1 MMNSASER
9 ERRKRIEQGKPGS
22 PCWNGFLAANT
33 EFTTEPSC
41 TASNEYQEK
50 KIRELKGKK
59 LPAAVY
65 KKEYE
70 SIVEKSCI
78 CSDLCDT
85 ALKKYDIEI
94 VKNKALTPAVCPGPN
109 LAFFS
114 RTASL
119 QAMVSHI
126 YGRINILNP
135 TRARPHM
142 FLNELGL
149 YIQYLQDKVAKA
161 VPAQAVENNKYFR
174 EFAEHLFTGILYYES
189 LAKNFAE
196 ESEAAKKR
204 FLEGLDVL
212 RSELQ
217 SFTAKHQ
224 VAFAGFSPE
233 CLTAVPMS

>member
-1 MMNSASER
+1 M
-9 ERRKRIEQGKPGS
+9 P
-22 PCWNGFLAANT
+22 T
-33 EFTTEPSC
+33 C
-41 TASNEYQEK
+41 TASSEYQDK
-50 KIRELKGKK
+50 KIRELKARK
-59 LPAAVY
+59 LPAATY
-65 KKEYE
+65 QKEFD

-78 CSDLCDT
+78 CSDLGDT
-85 ALKKYDIEI
+85 AMKKYDIT
-94 VKNKALTPAVCPGPN
+94 VKNKPDLTPAVCPGPN

-161 VPAQAVENNKYFR
+161 VPTQTMENNKYFR
-174 EFAEHLFTGILYYES
+174 EFAEHLFSGIQYYEN
-189 LAKNFAE
+189 LVKNFAE

-212 RSELQ
+212 RGELQ
-217 SFTAKHQ
+217 NFTAKHKA
-224 VAFAGFSPE
+224 AFAVSVPE
-233 CLTAVPMS
+233 CSTALILS

>member
-1 MMNSASER
+1 
-9 ERRKRIEQGKPGS
+9 
-22 PCWNGFLAANT
+22 
-33 EFTTEPSC
+33 
-41 TASNEYQEK
+41 
-50 KIRELKGKK
+50 
-59 LPAAVY
+59 
-65 KKEYE
+65 
-70 SIVEKSCI
+70 
-78 CSDLCDT
+78 
-85 ALKKYDIEI
+85 
-94 VKNKALTPAVCPGPN
+94 
-109 LAFFS
+109 
-114 RTASL
+114 
-119 QAMVSHI
+119 MVSHI